1 MNWNLGFRKFI
12 FLLMYFNPRLIKLH
26 ESNWSDSQNFRESIE
41 FFINNQEIG
50 NQVYINFSK
59 STELKISI

>member
-1 MNWNLGFRKFI
+1 MNWNLGFWKFI

-41 FFINNQEIG
+41 FLSITKKLEIK
-50 NQVYINFSK
+50 YILSFQNPK
-59 STELKISI
+59 N